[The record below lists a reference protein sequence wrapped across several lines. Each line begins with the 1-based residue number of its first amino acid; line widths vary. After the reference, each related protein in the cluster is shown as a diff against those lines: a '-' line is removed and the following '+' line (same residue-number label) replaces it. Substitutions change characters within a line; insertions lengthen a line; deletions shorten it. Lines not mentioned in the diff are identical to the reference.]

1 MAKPIKQ
8 VKLKSPKRDPKVV
21 KQNTRTRDVSGSR
34 TALTSD
40 MTTWYDQPT
49 ETIGG
54 VISQLVQRIDD
65 NNYEQRERFMRYAR
79 LYGNYEA
86 LGWANLSNV
95 NRSEQSNNRPVYNII
110 QSSVDTVNSK
120 IARDNPAPYFITSG
134 ADYFDK
140 LKAEKMTQFC
150 QGLFQNMDLYDLANN
165 KVFRDASV
173 YGLGALQFVHNK
185 HTNQIECEW
194 VFIDELKVDL
204 YDAQKQK
211 PRSIHRCKMIQ
222 KELLKS
228 QFPDKE
234 DIIDEVTTTHPNYF
248 RSNDTV
254 IDFVVTT
261 ESWHLANND
270 KPGRHVII
278 LADEVLLDE
287 EYEAD
292 WFPIAFFQFYEK
304 PLGMYGR
311 SITEAIL
318 SGQIEINKILMFI
331 QQCQELQ
338 ASPVIL
344 VDSASE
350 IAEDVLLSN
359 NVARMIPY
367 RSGTQPPTFLSPAA
381 ASPEI
386 YQHLKDWMMWCYQ
399 EVGISQTSAG
409 GTKQPGVDS
418 AVAMRTMVDIESSR
432 FIQVSKNWEKFFV
445 DCAEI
450 CVKLGKMV
458 YKKDPTFKVQ
468 YMDKKAKVL
477 RELEWSKI
485 NLPDDMWVIK
495 CDTVSAFP
503 QSVAG
508 RIQTV
513 TDFISNNFISKSRGL
528 ELLQMDPDIE
538 DEMKLQTASLRLC
551 EKRLCEMVEEKIYN
565 HPEPYLDLKEALD
578 VSEKTYNQLCIDD
591 CPEDR
596 LELVRQWIKEI
607 VTMLTGQ
614 DPTVQ
619 LLQQA
624 FAPPVAP
631 QMAPQAG
638 LQPARPQ

>member
-1 MAKPIKQ
+1 MPKAPIQQ
-8 VKLKSPKRDPKVV
+8 VKLKKPKKDMK
-21 KQNTRTRDVSGSR
+21 NARTRKVSGSPN
-34 TALTSD
+34 LSD
-40 MTTWYDQPT
+40 DLLHWYNLPEYDIANGIQSL
-49 ETIGG
+49 I
-54 VISQLVQRIDD
+54 QRIDD
-65 NNYEQRERFMRYAR
+65 NNYELRERFMRYAR

-110 QSSVDTVNSK
+110 QSCVDTVNSK
-120 IARDNPAPYFITSG
+120 VARDNPTPFFITSG

-140 LKAEKMTQFC
+140 LKAEKMTQFV
-150 QGLFQNMDLYDLANN
+150 QGLFQNMKLYDLANN

-173 YGLGALQFVHNK
+173 YGLGGLQFIHNK
-185 HTNQIECEW
+185 QSNKIECEW

-222 KELLKS
+222 KELLIS

-234 DIIDEVTTTHPNYF
+234 DIINETTTTHPHYF
-248 RSNDTV
+248 RSQDTV
-254 IDFVVTT
+254 VDFVVVV
-261 ESWHLANND
+261 ESWHLANN
-270 KPGRHVII
+270 KAKGRHCII
-278 LADEVLLDE
+278 LCDQILLDE
-287 EYEAD
+287 EYDAD

-304 PLGMYGR
+304 PVGMYGR

-318 SGQIEINKILMFI
+318 SGQVEINKILMFI

-338 ASPVIL
+338 ASPLIL

-350 IAEDVLLSN
+350 VAEDVILSN
-359 NVARMIPY
+359 QVARMVPY
-367 RSGTQPPTFLSPAA
+367 RSGTNPPSFISPQA

-450 CVKLGKMV
+450 CIKLGRMV
-458 YKKDPTFKVQ
+458 YEQDPTFKVQ
-468 YMDKKAKVL
+468 YMDKKARVL
-477 RELEWSKI
+477 RDLEWKKI
-485 NLPDDMWVIK
+485 NLADDMFVIK
-495 CDTVSAFP
+495 CDTISAFP

-508 RIQTV
+508 RIQTI
-513 TDFISNNFISKSRGL
+513 TDFISNNFISKERGL
-528 ELLQMDPDIE
+528 ELLQIDPDLE
-538 DEMKLQTASLRLC
+538 DEVKLQTSSLRLC

-565 HPEPYLDLKEALD
+565 HPEPYMNLKLALV
-578 VSEKTYNQLCIDD
+578 VSEETYTQLQLDG

-596 LELVRQWIKEI
+596 LELVRQWITELVGMI
-607 VTMLTGQ
+607 SGQ

-624 FAPPVAP
+624 FMPPSPQPVAP
-631 QMAPQAG
+631 QTG
-638 LQPARPQ
+638 LSPR